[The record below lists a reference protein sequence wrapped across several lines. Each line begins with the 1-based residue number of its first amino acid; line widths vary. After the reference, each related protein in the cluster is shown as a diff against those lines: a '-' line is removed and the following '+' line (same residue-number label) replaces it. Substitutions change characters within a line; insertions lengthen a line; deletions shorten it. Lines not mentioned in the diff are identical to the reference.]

1 MHRIHFRFRIQ
12 NLQRLDQIDTLL
24 IRIHALLKPVHRRCF
39 ICLFDLFEKS
49 SSSNP
54 TPLHWRSINSPRFLL
69 LDHPRSTEFEKK
81 INLNCNFLSNPLEVP
96 TTHLLELM
104 VEYQLAQLIKE
115 PAELM
120 PNRILVLMFL
130 LPINP
135 GGDTH
140 IKVKGRLAVS
150 LSDVN
155 CRFWCQLVKVLLRA
169 VQKSYVSKRTR
180 HPWHLFWSLASFSID
195 VSF

>member
-120 PNRILVLMFL
+120 PNRMLVLMFL

-140 IKVKGRLAVS
+140 IKLKGRLVVS

-155 CRFWCQLVKVLLRA
+155 CRFWCQLVNVLLRA
-169 VQKSYVSKRTR
+169 VQKSCVSKRTR